1 MFLAD
6 QRGARLLQGVL
17 TDRSLS
23 LRAATSRDRADQEV
37 KQMIR
42 FNIEEIDRKED
53 KERAKK
59 ERSDKEIA
67 ELFSTVPVEQTYD
80 PGETADS
87 DTVDETGDDSEWE
100 DIEDAIMLD
109 KVKYNTMSLKHFA
122 RECDRYRISDRAG
135 AKIGNG
141 LLKDH
146 GIVKE
151 GSTSKLICPSKLRRE
166 RLKWGD
172 KLAQAHSA
180 LQLPH
185 GLYTDGKRV
194 PTLVRETTTNK
205 VQVPGRTGRSAYR
218 SVNKTSN
225 RLTVEDHYPVLSETG
240 RGYVTHSTPLDGT
253 GLALAKELVAVIQER
268 QATIR

>member
-17 TDRSLS
+17 TARSLS
-23 LRAATSRDRADQEV
+23 LRAATSRDIADQEA

-42 FNIEEIDRKED
+42 FNVEEIERMED
-53 KERAKK
+53 KERVKKAK
-59 ERSDKEIA
+59 SDKEIE
-67 ELFSTVPVEQTYD
+67 ELFSTVPVEQVYD
-80 PGETADS
+80 PGDS
-87 DTVDETGDDSEWE
+87 DTVDETGDDSDSEWE
-100 DIEDAIMLD
+100 DIEDTIALD
-109 KVKYNTMSLKHFA
+109 RVKREYNTMSLKQFA

-141 LLKDH
+141 LLKDY

-180 LQLPH
+180 LQLPQ

-194 PTLVRETTTNK
+194 PTLVRETTTTK
-205 VQVPGRTGRSAYR
+205 VQVAGRTGRSATGSLWR
-218 SVNKTSN
+218 T
-225 RLTVEDHYPVLSETG
+225 TTLSCQ
-240 RGYVTHSTPLDGT
+240 S
-253 GLALAKELVAVIQER
+253 LVGGM
-268 QATIR
+268 